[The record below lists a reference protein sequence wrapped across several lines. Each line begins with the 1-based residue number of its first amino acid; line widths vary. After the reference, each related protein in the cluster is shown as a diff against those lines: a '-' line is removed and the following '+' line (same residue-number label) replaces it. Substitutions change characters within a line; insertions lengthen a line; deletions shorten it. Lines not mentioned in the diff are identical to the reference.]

1 MMYDTDIFLILK
13 RLDAFEEELKKLEK
27 EIEELK
33 SKNKEE

>member
-1 MMYDTDIFLILK
+1 MIYDTTIFLIYE
-13 RLDAFEEELKKLEK
+13 RLNKFEEELKKLKK